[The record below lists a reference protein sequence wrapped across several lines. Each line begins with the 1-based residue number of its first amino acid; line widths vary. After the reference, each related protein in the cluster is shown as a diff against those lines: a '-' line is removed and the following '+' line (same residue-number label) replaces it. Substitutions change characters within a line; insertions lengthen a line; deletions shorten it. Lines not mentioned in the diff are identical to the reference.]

1 MQRKDCRS
9 VMVGNIPIGGNNRVY
24 IQSMTN
30 TKTSDIK
37 ATVRQINELVACGCE
52 LVRMAIADEADAQ
65 AIKEIKK
72 QVTIPLIADIHF
84 DYKLAILAIEN
95 GIDKIRLNPGNIE
108 NPKHVEAVVE
118 KCKEYHIPIRIGIN
132 SGSIPKDLVDTN
144 GGVSVQNLM
153 ESAKRHVSILEKLDF
168 HDIVLSFKCSDV
180 DLTIDAYRE
189 AAKTFPY
196 PLHLGVTEA
205 GTFFT
210 SSIKSAV
217 AIGSL
222 LHDGIGSTI
231 RVSVSDEPKEEIK
244 IAKGIL
250 NSVHLLPNSATL
262 ISCPTCGRTK
272 WNLIPLAK
280 KMEDYLMTI
289 NYPIT
294 VAIMGCAVNG
304 PGEAKHADI
313 GIAGGIHEGLLF
325 KNGEIIR
332 KIPEDQFESV
342 LKEEIKSLINEKF
355 K

>member
-1 MQRKDCRS
+1 
-9 VMVGNIPIGGNNRVY
+9 MVGNIPIGGNNRVY

-30 TKTSDIK
+30 TKTSDIE
-37 ATVRQINELVACGCE
+37 ATVRQISELVACGCE
-52 LVRMAIADEADAQ
+52 LVRMAIADESDAQ

-72 QVTIPLIADIHF
+72 QVTVPLIADIHF

>member
-1 MQRKDCRS
+1 
-9 VMVGNIPIGGNNRVY
+9 MVGNIPIGGNNRVY

-30 TKTSDIK
+30 TKTSDIE

-52 LVRMAIADEADAQ
+52 LVRMAIADESDAQ

-72 QVTIPLIADIHF
+72 QVTVPLIADIHF